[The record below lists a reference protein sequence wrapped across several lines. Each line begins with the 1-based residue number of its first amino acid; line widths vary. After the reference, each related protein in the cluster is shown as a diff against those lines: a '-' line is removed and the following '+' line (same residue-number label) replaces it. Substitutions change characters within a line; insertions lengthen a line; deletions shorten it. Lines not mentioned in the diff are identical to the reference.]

1 MQPIRMTFRSLLYLA
16 WSLLISSTVLAADKT
31 IVIAQI
37 IDLSGPNGAIGLD
50 YVAGITSY
58 FDSINQRGGIVG
70 KQVRFIVRDDRGD
83 PKLAA
88 KAAEQLITKESPEY
102 LIGGIGNE
110 VTQAILATPD
120 FVRSGLVLF
129 APLTDAL
136 PEFGKRAIV
145 WRPSR
150 QQEIQYIFSYFDK
163 LGIKKIGVTYDES
176 SAEKAAFA
184 MVEKEIASHKMQLV
198 GTVQLSSKANMTT
211 QQINALVKAK
221 PDIVISL
228 TDTINTGLFLKTF
241 RKAAPF
247 TFVTGTSMTNL
258 STLAEI
264 AGSSAMEWTVFSQV
278 VPNPASSGSPIQIE
292 HRKIMQKFRD
302 EPVSPMTLEG
312 FVVGKTLTH
321 VIQAGKDNAGFKNL
335 SKSNVDL
342 GGFQLIHTTNSNKS
356 LSQFV
361 DVALFRRGGKLIY

>member
-1 MQPIRMTFRSLLYLA
+1 M
-16 WSLLISSTVLAADKT
+16 SLLISSTVLAADKT

-58 FDSINQRGGIVG
+58 FDSINQRGGILG

-88 KAAEQLITKESPEY
+88 KAAEQLITKESPQY

-120 FVRSGLVLF
+120 FVRSELVLF

-136 PEFGKRAIV
+136 PEFGKRAMV

-163 LGIKKIGVTYDES
+163 LGIKKIGITYDES

-312 FVVGKTLTH
+312 FVVGKTLTD
-321 VIQAGKDNAGFKNL
+321 VIQAGKGNAGFKNL

-342 GGFQLIHTTNSNKS
+342 GGFQFTYTTNSNKN